1 MNTVAIILAI
11 VVVLLFYILYNFF
24 LLKSTELT
32 ASADLNGVPPAIPI
46 TNGANSL
53 RYAYGI
59 WIYVNS
65 WSSGSKTIFSRPDNI
80 TLSLDSGSPVLNCDF
95 TLNDTAKTKT
105 TVKITDNFPL
115 QKWTHI
121 VVSVDNQYVDAYLDG
136 KLIKSGR
143 VGSDTTMPNSPT
155 GDNIVI
161 GSNWDA
167 HVSKFQYWA
176 EPIDPQTV
184 WTEYMD
190 GNGQGNVTSFASS
203 YGIDLSILKDN
214 VKQSTYNIM

>member
-32 ASADLNGVPPAIPI
+32 ASADLNGAPPAIPI
-46 TNGANSL
+46 TNGANNL

-65 WSSGSKTIFSRPDNI
+65 WSSSSKTIFSRPDSI
-80 TLSLDSGSPVLNCDF
+80 HLSLGANAPVLNCDF
-95 TLNDTAKTKT
+95 TLNDTAKTKNT
-105 TVKITDNFPL
+105 IQITDNFPL

-143 VGSDTTMPNSPT
+143 VGDDTKMPNKPT
-155 GDNIVI
+155 GDNIAI
-161 GSNWDA
+161 GSGWDA
-167 HVSKFQYWA
+167 HVSKFQHWT

-190 GNGQGNVTSFASS
+190 GNGQGNVTNFASS

-214 VKQSTYNIM
+214 VKQSTYKIM